1 VRDERAAVGAF
12 RQLGLPDVIGVSL
25 DSLGGEW
32 GALRWTVEEAARTGA
47 TGQLPFAALVAL
59 DGEVVG
65 TGVNTAARDLDVSAH
80 AEVAAVR
87 DAARRVG
94 SLLLEGVVVYSSCEP
109 CAMCR
114 TIAAA
119 AGVGEIV
126 FAAGA
131 SLVPVELNPTPEV
144 TARLSAAV
152 SAQLPGIVRAG
163 ASGLSDEQLA
173 APFEAYLSAGA
184 R

>member
-1 VRDERAAVGAF
+1 M
-12 RQLGLPDVIGVSL
+12 LGESV
-25 DSLGGEW
+25 DSLGGET
-32 GALRWTVEEAARTGA
+32 GVLRWTVEKAARNGA

-59 DGEVVG
+59 GGEVVG
-65 TGVNTAARDLDVSAH
+65 TGVNTAVRDLDVTAH

-94 SLLLEGVVVYSSCEP
+94 SLVLEGAVVYASCEP
-109 CAMCR
+109 CAICR
-114 TIAAA
+114 TVAAA
-119 AGVGEIV
+119 AGVVEIV
-126 FAAGA
+126 FAAAAG
-131 SLVPVELNPTPEV
+131 LVPVELDSTPEV

-163 ASGLSDEQLA
+163 ASGMSDDELT
-173 APFEAYLSAGA
+173 APFAAYLSASA